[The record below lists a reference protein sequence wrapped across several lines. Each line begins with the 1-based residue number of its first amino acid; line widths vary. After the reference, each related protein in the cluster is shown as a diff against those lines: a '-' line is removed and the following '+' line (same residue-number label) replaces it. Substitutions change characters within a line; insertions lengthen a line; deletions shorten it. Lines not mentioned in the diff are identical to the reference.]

1 MTGDELRE
9 IRLALGLSQEGL
21 AGKVGAHRNTV
32 ARWERGEL
40 SISEPVARLACLL
53 YVSARREG
61 ARARGPRRRSATRTG
76 TSRAPDA
83 AERAEQQAIRDLTRL
98 LGVGALSWYER

>member
-9 IRLALGLSQEGL
+9 VRLGLGLSQEGL

-40 SISEPVARLACLL
+40 SISEPVARLLCLL

-61 ARARGPRRRSATRTG
+61 ARARAPRRRG
-76 TSRAPDA
+76 TARAGTARGPDA
-83 AERAEQQAIRDLTRL
+83 AERAAQQAVRDLTRL